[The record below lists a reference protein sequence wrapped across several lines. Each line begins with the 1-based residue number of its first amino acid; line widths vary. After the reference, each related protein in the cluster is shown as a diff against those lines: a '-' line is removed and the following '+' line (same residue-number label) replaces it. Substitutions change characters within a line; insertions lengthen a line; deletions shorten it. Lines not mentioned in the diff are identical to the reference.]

1 MSNKLTFAIEQSI
14 KALIDRFNNNLF
26 EIIFETH
33 EQTDIKSVGVQQ
45 YVEFAKFKIEHYIG
59 QKSRKFINILQ
70 VYSTAND

>member
-45 YVEFAKFKIEHYIG
+45 CVEFAKFKIEHYIWTEK
-59 QKSRKFINILQ
+59 QKIYK
-70 VYSTAND
+70 YSTGI